1 MTIHIEDL
9 KFQCIIGILDFE
21 RVTLQDVIITLVL
34 DYDYK
39 KDKFINYVEV
49 VDLIK
54 NEMILNEYFL
64 IEDALNNLTTKLVNN
79 FSSIQKINLK
89 ITKPSILR
97 DAKVSVSTIFTLQS

>member
-21 RVTLQDVIITLVL
+21 RVTLQDVIITLTL
-34 DYDYK
+34 DYEYK
-39 KDKFINYVEV
+39 KDEFINYVEV

-54 NEMILNEYFL
+54 NEMIFNKYFL

-79 FSSIQKINLK
+79 FPSIQKMNLK